1 MRSVRAPAD
10 PADFETTLS
19 RPPLPPLEF
28 TVKASGDS
36 LVIEVLEPVSPP
48 ARPTNTG
55 YRVVLAPSSLIPSRA
70 IRQVEVGAL
79 ADLGETVALLPAA
92 NDGGRQRIVLPGR
105 SGDRG
110 WYLCLPIGQRGVR
123 GEPTGIIR
131 SPWGL

>member
-1 MRSVRAPAD
+1 MRGVRAPAD

-36 LVIEVLEPVSPP
+36 LVIEVLEPASPT
-48 ARPTNTG
+48 ARPANTG
-55 YRVVLAPSSLIPSRA
+55 YRIVLAPSSLIPART
-70 IRQVEVGAL
+70 IRQVELGAM
-79 ADLGETVALLPAA
+79 ADLGETVAFLPAA
-92 NDGGRQRIVLPGR
+92 NDGGRQRLVLPAR

-110 WYLCLPIGQRGVR
+110 WYLCLPVGQRGVA
-123 GEPTGIIR
+123 GAPTGLVR